1 MRGKNYT
8 NPEDRG
14 RFGFSESG
22 KFNTPYK
29 LEVVINSIA
38 IGLAA
43 ALIVVIVLTS
53 FKLMR
58 MNFTG
63 VDSGLLLE
71 ALIIGVT
78 TLIVIALVVLVLLMI
93 LKFVGEGYRCSY
105 MADESKFTAE
115 IGGTHRTIYYKEV
128 QYVHFQPRS
137 FLGKVNGY
145 DVIVKVNGASE
156 MFSIVSG
163 EFISEKATPFYIIKE
178 RAELLRAEE
187 EEARELEKKLSA
199 VGADKPFPEVAGIP
213 KSLRLRGFIKEE
225 APSMPSVGIS
235 KGVTLDTGAEE
246 SVPAAASPQNSM
258 YTDERGI
265 ERCVSDITAQGTF
278 NVALEPKQ
286 IAVVSVIAV
295 IVYAVICWFVYFNSP
310 IQTLDLTI
318 MLMAAI
324 LPFYAALVIW
334 FISFGSERRYSAN
347 GREFVIYGKRGLEE
361 HILYSDVQSVDYKPL
376 KLFWFDIGRK
386 VEILT
391 KYGILKYSFIFNKK
405 DKRHN
410 EDSIPFEEIRKRI
423 GSGRG
428 M

>member
-29 LEVVINSIA
+29 LDFVLNSVAVGIAAAAVVFIIINS
-38 IGLAA
+38 
-43 ALIVVIVLTS
+43 VR
-53 FKLMR
+53 LMR
-58 MNFTG
+58 LNITG
-63 VDSGLLLE
+63 VDSGLMLE

-78 TLIVIALVVLVLLMI
+78 TVIIIAVVLFVLLMI
-93 LKFVGEGYRCSY
+93 LKFISEGFVCSY
-105 MADESKFTAE
+105 IADENKFTAD
-115 IGGTHRTIYYKEV
+115 IGGTHRTIYYNEV

-145 DVIVKVNGASE
+145 NVIVKVSGTNE
-156 MFSIVSG
+156 LFSVVSSG
-163 EFISEKATPFYIIKE
+163 FISEKTTPFYIIKE

-187 EEARELEKKLSA
+187 EEARELEKKMSA
-199 VGADKPFPEVAGIP
+199 VGVDKPFPEVMPSGGSP
-213 KSLRLRGFIKEE
+213 RVRGFVKEA

-235 KGVTLDTGAEE
+235 QGATLEKGAAGIVPNAE
-246 SVPAAASPQNSM
+246 ASQNSM
-258 YTDERGI
+258 YTDEHGI
-265 ERCVSDITAQGTF
+265 ERRINDIVAQGTF

-286 IAVVSVIAV
+286 IALISVIAAV
-295 IVYAVICWFVYFNSP
+295 AYAIVLYFVFFRYYL
-310 IQTLDLTI
+310 Q
-318 MLMAAI
+318 
-324 LPFYAALVIW
+324 LPFILMCAALPLYAALVIW

-347 GREFVIYGKRGLEE
+347 GREFVIYGKRGAEE

-376 KLFWFDIGRK
+376 KLLGFNIGRR

-391 KYGILKYSFIFNKK
+391 KYGVLKYNFIFNKK
-405 DKRHN
+405 DKRRN
-410 EDSIPFEEIRKRI
+410 RDSIPFEEIRKRV
-423 GSGRG
+423 GFGRD